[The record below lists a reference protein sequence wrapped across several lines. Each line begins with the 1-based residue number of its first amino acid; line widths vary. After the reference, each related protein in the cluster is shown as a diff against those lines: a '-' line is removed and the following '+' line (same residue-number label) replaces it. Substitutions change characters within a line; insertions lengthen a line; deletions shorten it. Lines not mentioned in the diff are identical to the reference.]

1 MGALSSLATVGLN
14 LALAQQGSKRQS
26 SSIGAERDQQIRAIQ
41 VQDEEVR
48 RQEQERLRRQLAA
61 QRARAAAAG
70 VGRGGSAQAVLR
82 GLIEENEAADQARQ
96 ERSSTRISEIN
107 RDANRAQ
114 QRNLLDLVGSAT
126 RGGLRTLSGSSQRRS
141 LFDL

>member
-14 LALAQQGSKRQS
+14 LALAQQGSKRES
-26 SSIGAERDQQIRAIQ
+26 NSISAERDQQIKAIQ
-41 VQDEEVR
+41 AQDEEAR
-48 RQEQERLRRQLAA
+48 RREQEQLRRQLAS

-82 GLIEENEAADQARQ
+82 GLIEESDSAEQARQ
-96 ERSSTRISEIN
+96 DRSALRISDIN

-114 QRNLLDLVGSAT
+114 QRNLLDFVGTAS
-126 RGGLRTLSGSSQRRS
+126 RGGLRTLGGTSRRP

>member
-14 LALAQQGSKRQS
+14 LALAQQGSKRES
-26 SSIGAERDQQIRAIQ
+26 SSINAERDQQIRAIQ
-41 VQDEEVR
+41 AQDEEVR
-48 RQEQERLRRQLAA
+48 RQEQEQLRRQLAA

-96 ERSSTRISEIN
+96 ERSALRISDIN

-114 QRNLLDLVGSAT
+114 QRNLLDFVGTAS
-126 RGGLRTLSGSSQRRS
+126 RGSLRTLGGTSRRS